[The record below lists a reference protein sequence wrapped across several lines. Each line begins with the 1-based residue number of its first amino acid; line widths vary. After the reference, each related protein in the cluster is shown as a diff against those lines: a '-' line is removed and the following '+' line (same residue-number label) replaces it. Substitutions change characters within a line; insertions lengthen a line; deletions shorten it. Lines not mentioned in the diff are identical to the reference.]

1 MKNILLLGAT
11 GSIGDSVLNVIK
23 QNNKEL
29 NLIGISF
36 NKNVDKAREIFVD
49 HPYLSYVHVE
59 DQKAYKYFCARMDY
73 YPDSSP
79 RDWTHRPSELE
90 DLINHESIDIIVC
103 AISGFAGL
111 KATYMAAHSGKKVLL
126 ANKES
131 IVAGGDLI
139 LPIAKENKTEIIPI
153 DSEHNAIFQCLNGE
167 KGTEDVKKIIITASG
182 GPFINKSISDLKNVT
197 VKEALAH
204 PNWKMGNKV
213 TIDSATLVNKCLE
226 LIEAKHLFSLDE
238 NYFDLVVHPQSIVH
252 SIVTYIDGSSIC
264 QMSSPDMRVP
274 IAHAMSDK
282 NRIPID
288 FNSLD
293 FTSLNLSFQ
302 EFPPDR
308 LEIQS
313 IAREVCNKGSN
324 YGVVF
329 NAANEIAVESFI
341 NAKINFDKIYE
352 VIYRTFDNK
361 NVSKDLSIESIN
373 DIDMQTRIEAK
384 KVVKS
389 ITN

>member
-11 GSIGDSVLNVIK
+11 GSIGSSVLSVIE
-23 QNNKEL
+23 QNKNEL

-36 NKNVDKAREIFVD
+36 NSNITKGTKIIEKFSPSFVHIENLNCFEEKKAFDTCTYINTE
-49 HPYLSYVHVE
+49 
-59 DQKAYKYFCARMDY
+59 
-73 YPDSSP
+73 
-79 RDWTHRPSELE
+79 SELNN
-90 DLINHESIDIIVC
+90 LINHKEVDIIVC
-103 AISGFAGL
+103 AISGFDGL
-111 KATYMAAHSGKKVLL
+111 KAAYMAAHSGKKILL

-139 LPIAKENKTEIIPI
+139 LPIATENKTEIIPI

-197 VKEALAH
+197 VKEALVH

-213 TIDSATLVNKCLE
+213 SIDSATLVNKCLE

-274 IAHAMSDK
+274 IAHAMSDE

-341 NAKINFDKIYE
+341 NGKINFDKIYE

>member
-11 GSIGDSVLNVIK
+11 GSIGSSVLSVIE
-23 QNNKEL
+23 QNKNEL

-36 NKNVDKAREIFVD
+36 NSNITKGTKIIEKFSPSFVHIENLNCFEEKKAFD
-49 HPYLSYVHVE
+49 TC
-59 DQKAYKYFCARMDY
+59 AYIN
-73 YPDSSP
+73 
-79 RDWTHRPSELE
+79 TESELNN
-90 DLINHESIDIIVC
+90 LINHKEVDIIVC
-103 AISGFAGL
+103 AISGFDGL
-111 KATYMAAHSGKKVLL
+111 KAAYMAAHSGKKILL

-213 TIDSATLVNKCLE
+213 SIDSATLVNKCLE

-274 IAHAMSDK
+274 IAHAMSDE

-341 NAKINFDKIYE
+341 NGKINFDKIYE

>member
-11 GSIGDSVLNVIK
+11 GSIGSSVLSVIE
-23 QNNKEL
+23 QNKNEL

-36 NKNVDKAREIFVD
+36 NSNITKGTKIIEKFSPSFVHIENLNCFEEKKAFD
-49 HPYLSYVHVE
+49 TC
-59 DQKAYKYFCARMDY
+59 AYIN
-73 YPDSSP
+73 
-79 RDWTHRPSELE
+79 TESELNN
-90 DLINHESIDIIVC
+90 LINHKEVDIIVC
-103 AISGFAGL
+103 AISGFDGL
-111 KATYMAAHSGKKVLL
+111 KAAYMAAHSGKKILL

-139 LPIAKENKTEIIPI
+139 LPIATENKTEIIPI

-197 VKEALAH
+197 VKEALMH

-213 TIDSATLVNKCLE
+213 SIDSATLVNKCLE

-274 IAHAMSDK
+274 IAHAMSDA

-341 NAKINFDKIYE
+341 NGKINFDKIYE

>member
-11 GSIGDSVLNVIK
+11 GSIGSSVLSVIK
-23 QNNKEL
+23 QNKNEL
-29 NLIGISF
+29 NLMGISF
-36 NKNVDKAREIFVD
+36 NSNITKGTKIIEKFSPSFVHIENLNCFEEKKAFD
-49 HPYLSYVHVE
+49 TC
-59 DQKAYKYFCARMDY
+59 AYIN
-73 YPDSSP
+73 
-79 RDWTHRPSELE
+79 TESELNN
-90 DLINHESIDIIVC
+90 LINHKEVDIIVC
-103 AISGFAGL
+103 AISGFDGL
-111 KATYMAAHSGKKVLL
+111 KAAYMAAHSGKKILL

-139 LPIAKENKTEIIPI
+139 LPIATENKTEIIPI

-274 IAHAMSDK
+274 IAHAMSDE

-341 NAKINFDKIYE
+341 NGKINFDKIYE

>member
-11 GSIGDSVLNVIK
+11 GSIGSSVLSVIE
-23 QNNKEL
+23 QNKNEL
-29 NLIGISF
+29 NLVGISF
-36 NKNVDKAREIFVD
+36 NSNIKKGTKIIEKFSPSIVHIENLNCFEEKKAFDTCTYINTE
-49 HPYLSYVHVE
+49 
-59 DQKAYKYFCARMDY
+59 
-73 YPDSSP
+73 
-79 RDWTHRPSELE
+79 SELNN
-90 DLINHESIDIIVC
+90 LINHKEVDIIVC
-103 AISGFAGL
+103 AISGFDGL
-111 KATYMAAHSGKKVLL
+111 KAAYMAAHSGKKILL

-139 LPIAKENKTEIIPI
+139 LPIATENKTEIIPI

-213 TIDSATLVNKCLE
+213 SIDSATLVNKCLE

-274 IAHAMSDK
+274 IAHAMSDE

-341 NAKINFDKIYE
+341 NGKINFDKIYE

>member
-11 GSIGDSVLNVIK
+11 GSIGSSVLSVIE
-23 QNNKEL
+23 QNKNEL

-36 NKNVDKAREIFVD
+36 NSNITKGTKIIEKFSPSIVHIENLNCFEEKKAFDTCTYINTE
-49 HPYLSYVHVE
+49 
-59 DQKAYKYFCARMDY
+59 
-73 YPDSSP
+73 
-79 RDWTHRPSELE
+79 SELNN
-90 DLINHESIDIIVC
+90 LINHKEVDIIVC
-103 AISGFAGL
+103 AISGFDGL
-111 KATYMAAHSGKKVLL
+111 KAAYMAAHSGKKILL

-139 LPIAKENKTEIIPI
+139 LPIATENKTEIIPI

-213 TIDSATLVNKCLE
+213 SIDSATLVNKCLE

-274 IAHAMSDK
+274 IAHAMSDE

-341 NAKINFDKIYE
+341 NGKINFDKIYE

-361 NVSKDLSIESIN
+361 NVSKDLSIETII

>member
-11 GSIGDSVLNVIK
+11 GSIGSSVLSVIE
-23 QNNKEL
+23 QNKNEL

-36 NKNVDKAREIFVD
+36 NSNIMKGTKIIEKFSPSFVHIENLNCLEEKKAFD
-49 HPYLSYVHVE
+49 TC
-59 DQKAYKYFCARMDY
+59 AYIN
-73 YPDSSP
+73 
-79 RDWTHRPSELE
+79 TESELNN
-90 DLINHESIDIIVC
+90 LINHKEVDIIVC
-103 AISGFAGL
+103 AISGFDGL
-111 KATYMAAHSGKKVLL
+111 KAAYMAAHSGKKILL

-139 LPIAKENKTEIIPI
+139 LPIATENKTEIIPI

-274 IAHAMSDK
+274 IAHAMSDE

-341 NAKINFDKIYE
+341 NGKINFDKIYE

>member
-11 GSIGDSVLNVIK
+11 GSIGSSVLSVIE
-23 QNNKEL
+23 QNKNEL
-29 NLIGISF
+29 NLMGISF
-36 NKNVDKAREIFVD
+36 NSNITKGTKIIEQFSPSIVHIENLNCFEEKKAFDTCTYINTE
-49 HPYLSYVHVE
+49 
-59 DQKAYKYFCARMDY
+59 
-73 YPDSSP
+73 
-79 RDWTHRPSELE
+79 SELNN
-90 DLINHESIDIIVC
+90 LINHKEVDIIVC
-103 AISGFAGL
+103 AISGFDGL
-111 KATYMAAHSGKKVLL
+111 KAAYMAAHSGKKILL

-139 LPIAKENKTEIIPI
+139 LPIATENKTEIIPI

-204 PNWKMGNKV
+204 PNWKLGNKV
-213 TIDSATLVNKCLE
+213 SIDSATLVNKCLE

-274 IAHAMSDK
+274 IAHAMSDE

-341 NAKINFDKIYE
+341 NGKINFDKIYE